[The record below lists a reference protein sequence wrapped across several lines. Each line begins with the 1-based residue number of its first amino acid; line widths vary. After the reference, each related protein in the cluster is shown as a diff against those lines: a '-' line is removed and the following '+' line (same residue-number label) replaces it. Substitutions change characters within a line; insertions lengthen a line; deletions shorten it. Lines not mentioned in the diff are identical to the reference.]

1 MFSNPEKAPKKIGK
15 SQSLLIKSSDTLG
28 ITLDMHI
35 HFAVILNFLKRPL
48 KSHCFEL
55 QPLAL
60 VLLISLC
67 TDTFANIFYFSG
79 CH

>member
-28 ITLDMHI
+28 ITLDMQI

-48 KSHCFEL
+48 KSHQFEL

-60 VLLISLC
+60 VLISLS